1 MILKIKN
8 ENRQKEGIPAIIGHQ
23 GPIDDDIRNYYQE
36 EDEI

>member
-8 ENRQKEGIPAIIGHQ
+8 ENEQKEGIPAIIGHQ
-23 GPIDDDIRNYYQE
+23 GLRNYYQE

>member
-8 ENRQKEGIPAIIGHQ
+8 ENGQKKGIPAIIGSQ
-23 GPIDDDIRNYYQE
+23 GPINYYQE

>member
-8 ENRQKEGIPAIIGHQ
+8 ENRQKEGIEHQ

>member
-8 ENRQKEGIPAIIGHQ
+8 GNGQKEGIGHQ
-23 GPIDDDIRNYYQE
+23 GLRNYYQE